1 VNCVIL
7 QFRRWLSSLA
17 RPNAGLAAGY
27 AAMAADETR
36 EMEAE
41 SWVDGV
47 IADTADEPTRHSG

>member
-1 VNCVIL
+1 
-7 QFRRWLSSLA
+7 
-17 RPNAGLAAGY
+17 
-27 AAMAADETR
+27 MAADETR